1 MGVSYNG
8 DDNGDHVLIWWFIF
22 RNHTYISTYIYMYVY
37 IYMQVIMIS
46 YCYIKGVL
54 ALGLPHLS

>member
-22 RNHTYISTYIYMYVY
+22 RNHTYISTYIYMY